1 MHHDG
6 VLFAWDHLGY
16 FDPEVRYGLRKATP
30 DFFEAATDWHDTVLA
45 IGKVS
50 SLCGVSAKSQ
60 HAFDVVSV
68 VGGKKLFGDRLHIW
82 VVAHMTSIG
91 AAVGGAAYAM
101 VRTIRK
107 RASPDIMR
115 A

>member
-1 MHHDG
+1 
-6 VLFAWDHLGY
+6 
-16 FDPEVRYGLRKATP
+16 
-30 DFFEAATDWHDTVLA
+30 
-45 IGKVS
+45 
-50 SLCGVSAKSQ
+50 
-60 HAFDVVSV
+60 
-68 VGGKKLFGDRLHIW
+68 
-82 VVAHMTSIG
+82 MTSIG